1 MYVARKNMKSKVG
14 ELCLYASDKG
24 LVAIAWENQKLSG
37 FPSSDIRLDDRV
49 DDSHPILILAESQ
62 LEEYF
67 SGSRKSFDIPLDFCI
82 GTGFQKSVWSALL
95 SIPYGETRS
104 YAQMAIQIGNERA
117 VRAVGAANGKNP
129 IPIIVPC
136 HRVIGSSGTLVG
148 FAGGLENKRILLDH
162 EFSHAL
168 TNRELACV

>member
-1 MYVARKNMKSKVG
+1 MKSKVG

-24 LVAIAWENQKLSG
+24 LAAIAWENQELSG
-37 FPSSDIRLDDRV
+37 FSSSDIRLDDG
-49 DDSHPILILAESQ
+49 HPILLMAERQ

-67 SGSRKSFDIPLDFCI
+67 TGSRKGFEIPLDFCI
-82 GTGFQKSVWSALL
+82 GTSFQKSVWNALL

-104 YAQMAIQIGNERA
+104 YAQIAIQIGNERA

-168 TNRELACV
+168 MNRELACV